1 MLIKTPVKAIE
12 YNAVEQTE
20 GAEQGPQPI
29 KPMRI
34 AMLGTRGI
42 PASYS
47 GFEQCAEEL
56 GVRLVERGHSV
67 TVYCRS
73 HHIKYPYPYYR
84 GIRLVKIPT
93 IRNKYGETIAHSFLS
108 SVHALF
114 QDYDVL
120 LFFIAGNAPVALTM
134 QKLGQKVALNVDGLD
149 WKRQKWDRSFAKKY
163 LQFAERISSHVGKG
177 LITDSRV
184 VEMYYENRYNVES
197 TFIPYGATIMRTP
210 AGPTLER
217 FGLEPDKYILFV
229 GRLVPENG
237 PHHLVRAFQE
247 LYEEGIT
254 GDLKLVIV
262 GDAPY
267 QEKYIATLKDTKV
280 PNIIFT
286 GYVFGDGY
294 RELSSN
300 ARLFAVTTEAGG
312 THPVL
317 LEAMAFGN
325 CVVVNDT
332 PDNLEVIGDAAIPYN
347 GAEGS
352 TDLKRKLRMLLE
364 NPALLEHYRRSA
376 VERVGKHYDWQMVT
390 DAYEQLFARLQASKP
405 SRSNTKIKTQA

>member
-1 MLIKTPVKAIE
+1 MLTSTEKEKLK
-12 YNAVEQTE
+12 NASRQ
-20 GAEQGPQPI
+20 AEPLEI

-47 GFEQCAEEL
+47 GFENCAEEL

-73 HHIKYPYPYYR
+73 HHIRYAQPYYR

-93 IRNKYGETIAHSFLS
+93 IRNKYFDTITHSFLS
-108 SVHALF
+108 SVHAAF

-120 LFFIAGNAPVALTM
+120 LFFIAGNAPIAVAM
-134 QKLGQKVALNVDGLD
+134 HKLGQHVALNVDGLD
-149 WKRQKWDRSFAKKY
+149 WKRQKWNRSFAKKY
-163 LQFAERISSHVGKG
+163 LQYAERISSKIGPG

-184 VEMYYENRYNVES
+184 VEMYYRNTYNVES
-197 TFIPYGATIMRTP
+197 NFIPYGATIMRCAP
-210 AGPTLER
+210 GETLEK
-217 FGLEPDKYILFV
+217 FGLEPNKYILFV

-237 PHHLVRAFQE
+237 PHHLVQAFQE
-247 LYEEGIT
+247 LYNEGVT
-254 GDLKLVIV
+254 GDLKLVVV

-267 QEKYIATLKDTKV
+267 QQKYIASLKSTST

-317 LEAMAFGN
+317 LESMAFGN
-325 CVVVNDT
+325 CVIVNDT
-332 PDNLEVIGDAAIPYN
+332 PDNLEVVGEAAVSYA
-347 GAEGS
+347 GADGS
-352 TDLKRKLRMLLE
+352 SDLKRKLRMLLE
-364 NPALLEHYRRSA
+364 NPGLLEHYRRAA
-376 VERVGKHYDWQMVT
+376 VDRVSKNYDWQMVT
-390 DAYEQLFARLQASKP
+390 DAYEQLFARLQTNRAAHSEAKL
-405 SRSNTKIKTQA
+405 KTQV